1 MMRLSV
7 CLRRCAV
14 FLFEKVDEMI
24 RTLIADSQCDLMD
37 LFVGGEQEVDC
48 SLQSFFIQVS

>member
-7 CLRRCAV
+7 CLRGSA
-14 FLFEKVDEMI
+14 LFIFKEIDEMVG
-24 RTLIADSQCDLMD
+24 TVIADSQCDLMD
-37 LFVGGEQEVDC
+37 LIVSGEKEVDC